1 MYSKYKCFGCG
12 EIFRCGEIS
21 AVCPVCR
28 GKGVKIKEVSEVSEK
43 EAWVRVIAKCERFV
57 ERIIGI

>member
-12 EIFRCGEIS
+12 KIFRSGEIS

-28 GKGVKIKEVSEVSEK
+28 GKGVRIKEDSKSPEEWEK
-43 EAWVRVIAKCERFV
+43 VIAKCERFV
-57 ERIIGI
+57 ERIKGT